1 MLRDRE
7 PFKSALNPAMF
18 HSRSCVFTI
27 YVRGD
32 INLYERSFSFS
43 FHKDETDKIYDA
55 LTYLLD
61 KALYGDPKIDDLF
74 VEGKR
79 VFLNSSFSKFVS
91 YNFDDLVLSLRYNP
105 ELLARVT
112 TFIMNHPRNAELFK
126 YRHHRRPEYGYQ
138 CIPYAPKLKS
148 DIDYRIMLST
158 HPEGDEELLKHLK
171 HYSVRLFKSKPKAG
185 FFNRLCGA
193 VEIET
198 VLDPTAKATPK
209 YEVIDGLDNVLKNNE
224 EFIKNHKK

>member
-7 PFKSALNPAMF
+7 PFKSALNPSSF

-32 INLYERSFSFS
+32 INLYEKERSFS
-43 FHKDETDKIYDA
+43 FHKDETDKICDA

-61 KALYGDPKIDDLF
+61 MALYGDPKI
-74 VEGKR
+74 
-79 VFLNSSFSKFVS
+79 NSLWIDNDPIFIRNSYSGEMRYDFDALVS
-91 YNFDDLVLSLRYNP
+91 ALRYNP
-105 ELLARVT
+105 ELLRRVT
-112 TFIMNHPRNAELFK
+112 TFIMKHPRNAELFR

-138 CIPYAPKLKS
+138 CIPHASKLKA

-158 HPEGDEELLKHLK
+158 HPEVDKELLEHLK

-185 FFNRLCGA
+185 FFNRLFG
-193 VEIET
+193 VIEIET
-198 VLDPTAKATPK
+198 IIDPTAKATQK

-224 EFIKNHKK
+224 EFIKKS